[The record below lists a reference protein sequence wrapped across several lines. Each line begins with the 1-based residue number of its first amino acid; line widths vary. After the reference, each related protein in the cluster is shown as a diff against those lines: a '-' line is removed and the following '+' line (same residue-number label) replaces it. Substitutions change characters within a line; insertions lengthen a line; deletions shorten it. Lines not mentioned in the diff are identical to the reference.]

1 MRSLNEAA
9 EGSLVAKEGK
19 ARLRGNQR
27 SGLVKTYRNKHKK
40 ELCVHMDLQRD
51 LDHGIPK
58 H

>member
-9 EGSLVAKEGK
+9 ERSLVAKEGK
-19 ARLRGNQR
+19 VRLRYNQ
-27 SGLVKTYRNKHKK
+27 SGLVKTEKNKHIK

-51 LDHGIPK
+51 LDHGIPS